1 MLLPHIKFFKKTK
14 GCLELV
20 SLAHFLHGF
29 WRKIFFLL
37 YSITWPN
44 LIGWLLLLRKI
55 LGSICIVIVCSTGC
69 AVINFEI
76 NLIFLIKALFLY
88 DQKSTQK
95 FKNLENEKSFY
106 NKINSIFHHFSK
118 VFIEANKTTFLEDE
132 SPTLITLT
140 AMSKGFNRLQLR
152 IIDYRFLRRDI

>member
-1 MLLPHIKFFKKTK
+1 M
-14 GCLELV
+14 
-20 SLAHFLHGF
+20 
-29 WRKIFFLL
+29 
-37 YSITWPN
+37 
-44 LIGWLLLLRKI
+44 
-55 LGSICIVIVCSTGC
+55 CIIIVCSTGC
-69 AVINFEI
+69 GVINFEI
-76 NLIFLIKALFLY
+76 NLIFLIKPLFLY

-118 VFIEANKTTFLEDE
+118 VFTEANKTTFLEDE